1 MKNSIIEKSKIPVTA
16 GIMMTHNGR
25 LLNDEKA
32 RLSAAM
38 IRAYDTIHVQL
49 TMPGGSVSD
58 DELLKNAPELYKE
71 KM

>member
-1 MKNSIIEKSKIPVTA
+1 
-16 GIMMTHNGR
+16 MTHNGR